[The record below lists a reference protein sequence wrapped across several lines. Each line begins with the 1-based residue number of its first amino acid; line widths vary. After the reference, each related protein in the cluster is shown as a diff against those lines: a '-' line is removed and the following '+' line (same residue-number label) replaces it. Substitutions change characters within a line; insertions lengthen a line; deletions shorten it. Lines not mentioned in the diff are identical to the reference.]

1 MAAGRGWWAWRS
13 ECQAPGQR
21 AELSMWTPV
30 DGRCWDLG
38 VAPGPCFPDSCPSSQ
53 ATLLRPQS
61 RTAGCWHGS
70 LSLEVAP
77 REVALP
83 AGAAG
88 AGAGTGKETHV
99 SFRAALQRRSAGT
112 MAGSP
117 DQEGFFNLLSHVQG
131 DRMEGQRCS
140 LQAGPG
146 QTTESESGP
155 TPEMDSLMDM
165 LASTQGRRMDDQR
178 VTVSSLPGFQPVGP
192 KDGAQKRAGTL
203 SPQPLLTPQDPTAL
217 GFRRNS
223 SPQPPTQAP

>member
-1 MAAGRGWWAWRS
+1 
-13 ECQAPGQR
+13 
-21 AELSMWTPV
+21 
-30 DGRCWDLG
+30 
-38 VAPGPCFPDSCPSSQ
+38 
-53 ATLLRPQS
+53 
-61 RTAGCWHGS
+61 
-70 LSLEVAP
+70 
-77 REVALP
+77 
-83 AGAAG
+83 
-88 AGAGTGKETHV
+88 
-99 SFRAALQRRSAGT
+99 

-146 QTTESESGP
+146 QTTKSQSDP
-155 TPEMDSLMDM
+155 NPEMDSLMDM
-165 LASTQGRRMDDQR
+165 VASTQGRRMDDQR

>member
-1 MAAGRGWWAWRS
+1 MMDQEEKPEEGS
-13 ECQAPGQR
+13 
-21 AELSMWTPV
+21 
-30 DGRCWDLG
+30 
-38 VAPGPCFPDSCPSSQ
+38 GPC
-53 ATLLRPQS
+53 A
-61 RTAGCWHGS
+61 
-70 LSLEVAP
+70 E
-77 REVALP
+77 
-83 AGAAG
+83 
-88 AGAGTGKETHV
+88 
-99 SFRAALQRRSAGT
+99 
-112 MAGSP
+112 AGSP

-146 QTTESESGP
+146 QTTKSESDP
-155 TPEMDSLMDM
+155 TPEMDSLMEM
-165 LASTQGRRMDDQR
+165 VASTQGRRMDDQR

>member
-1 MAAGRGWWAWRS
+1 MIFMGLKLGWEQMGHELGIWGWGESTPPRPGRLKGPLWHWAG
-13 ECQAPGQR
+13 
-21 AELSMWTPV
+21 AEASRKVTGIQGH
-30 DGRCWDLG
+30 DGSGGEDGGR
-38 VAPGPCFPDSCPSSQ
+38 
-53 ATLLRPQS
+53 LRPL
-61 RTAGCWHGS
+61 C
-70 LSLEVAP
+70 
-77 REVALP
+77 REQLCR
-83 AGAAG
+83 G
-88 AGAGTGKETHV
+88 
-99 SFRAALQRRSAGT
+99 SAGT

-140 LQAGPG
+140 LQGGPD
-146 QTTESESGP
+146 QTTKSQSDP

-178 VTVSSLPGFQPVGP
+178 VTVSSLPGFQPVGS